1 MSFEERF
8 DDESKKFRKDK
19 SQIINKRNQ
28 KINLVKKVK
37 EVIADLMKS
46 EIEQIE
52 RILLRV
58 IEILKTDLKEN
69 IENSSKLA
77 RTLNRIKSRF
87 QIIEKQNVNQSIKT
101 KIYASV
107 IKTATKVTRIESERK
122 KAIKKMITAN
132 LTATKKKKEMTLR
145 IENEVKK
152 NELRNITDIEFLK
165 KIKRATENSK
175 SETMK
180 LK

>member
-8 DDESKKFRKDK
+8 DDESKKFRRSK

-28 KINLVKKVK
+28 KINLVKEVK

-52 RILLRV
+52 RILLKM
-58 IEILKTDLKEN
+58 IEILKVDLKED
-69 IENSSKLA
+69 IENSSKLI

-87 QIIEKQNVNQSIKT
+87 QVIEKQNANQSTKA

-107 IKTATKVTRIESERK
+107 IKAATKITRIENEK
-122 KAIKKMITAN
+122 KNTIKKMITAN
-132 LTATKKKKEMTLR
+132 MTAMKKKMTLK
-145 IENEVKK
+145 IENKIEKK
-152 NELRNITDIEFLK
+152 KLQNITNVEFLK
-165 KIKRATENSK
+165 RIKKTTENSK

>member
-1 MSFEERF
+1 MSFEKRS
-8 DDESKKFRKDK
+8 DDESKKFRESK

-28 KINLVKKVK
+28 KINLVKEVK
-37 EVIADLMKS
+37 EMIADLMKS

-58 IEILKTDLKEN
+58 IEILKADLKED

-77 RTLNRIKSRF
+77 RTLNRIESRL
-87 QIIEKQNVNQSIKT
+87 QIIEKQNANQSTKA
-101 KIYASV
+101 KIYANV
-107 IKTATKVTRIESERK
+107 IKTATKVTRIESEK
-122 KAIKKMITAN
+122 EKAMKKMTTAN
-132 LTATKKKKEMTLR
+132 LTATKKKKEKTLK
-145 IENEVKK
+145 IENEIEK

-165 KIKRATENSK
+165 KVKRITENSK
-175 SETMK
+175 NETMK

>member
-8 DDESKKFRKDK
+8 DDESKKFRRDK

-28 KINLVKKVK
+28 KINLVKEVK

-52 RILLRV
+52 RILLKM
-58 IEILKTDLKEN
+58 IEILKVDLKED
-69 IENSSKLA
+69 IENSSKLI

-87 QIIEKQNVNQSIKT
+87 QVIEKQNANQSTKA

-107 IKTATKVTRIESERK
+107 IKTTTKITRIENEK
-122 KAIKKMITAN
+122 KNTMKKIITAN
-132 LTATKKKKEMTLR
+132 MTATKKKNDV
-145 IENEVKK
+145 EN
-152 NELRNITDIEFLK
+152 
-165 KIKRATENSK
+165 
-175 SETMK
+175 
-180 LK
+180 

>member
-1 MSFEERF
+1 MLFEERF
-8 DDESKKFRKDK
+8 DDESKEFRKNK

-28 KINLVKKVK
+28 KINLVKEVK

-52 RILLRV
+52 RILLKM
-58 IEILKTDLKEN
+58 IEILKVDLKED
-69 IENSSKLA
+69 IENSSKLI

-87 QIIEKQNVNQSIKT
+87 QVIEKQNANQSIKA

-107 IKTATKVTRIESERK
+107 IKTTTKVTRIEDEEK
-122 KAIKKMITAN
+122 KAMKKMITAN
-132 LTATKKKKEMTLR
+132 LTTTKKKKEMTLR
-145 IENEVKK
+145 IENEIEK

-165 KIKRATENSK
+165 KIKKATENSK